1 MDQLSHNIVK
11 TRKPHNCWGCT
22 EEFPKG
28 SLLTKT
34 VTVDQGEFSSAY
46 WCEECEAYLNTLEYW
61 QTEDG
66 FAYGEL
72 ADHKKETFPF
82 KKDGEKCLEK

>member
-11 TRKPHNCWGCT
+11 IRKSHNCWGCAV
-22 EEFPKG
+22 EFPKG
-28 SLLTKT
+28 SLMTNS
-34 VTVDQGEFSSAY
+34 VTVDQGEFSNTY

-61 QTEDG
+61 QIEDG

-72 ADHKKETFPF
+72 IDHKEETFPF
-82 KKDGEKCLEK
+82 GINPK